1 MNGLRRLISHPIAG
15 PSALG
20 SLVESITCFQ
30 TLRPASQLTQLTSFS
45 SAAVSNTHSKTFL
58 NSGPISPS
66 SPVSNLR
73 LVPSS
78 LQATAAAAGSP
89 LLSVCVFERL
99 PVVMPQLPQ
108 WEVDYAEWQEK
119 LMSKRLK
126 PVPKEFTD
134 DRKTAEDLAG
144 PSAEA
149 RWQPAPLETAADRSG
164 DRTTTRRR
172 LDQRIFLLLKNKTG
186 QWEFPHVSLSD
197 GETTRAA
204 AERALHEALG
214 ADGFQPYFVGN
225 APAGHVAL
233 SSGTFF
239 FHRCQ
244 LIHGTPS
251 LPGGGQWREVAWAAK
266 DELGDYIKDETT
278 LELLQKML

>member
-1 MNGLRRLISHPIAG
+1 MNGLRRLISHPIAS
-15 PSALG
+15 PSALS
-20 SLVESITCFQ
+20 SLVESITSLQ
-30 TLRPASQLTQLTSFS
+30 TLRPAAQLTQLTSFS
-45 SAAVSNTHSKTFL
+45 SAAS
-58 NSGPISPS
+58 
-66 SPVSNLR
+66 
-73 LVPSS
+73 
-78 LQATAAAAGSP
+78 TAAVAGSP

-108 WEVDYAEWQEK
+108 WEVEYADWQEK
-119 LMSKRLK
+119 LVSKRLK

-186 QWEFPHVSLSD
+186 QWEFPNVSLSD

-214 ADGFQPYFVGN
+214 AEGFQPYFVGN

-251 LPGGGQWREVAWAAK
+251 LPGGGHWREVAWAAK
-266 DELGDYIKDETT
+266 DELGDYIKDNTI